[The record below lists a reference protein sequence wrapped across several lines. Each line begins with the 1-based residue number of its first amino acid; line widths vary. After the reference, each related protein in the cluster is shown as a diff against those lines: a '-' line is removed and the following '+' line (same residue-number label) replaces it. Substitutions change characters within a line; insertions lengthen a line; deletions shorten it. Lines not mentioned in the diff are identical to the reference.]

1 MNGQIEK
8 PNLNLMEKLFQK
20 FLLMPNPNVE
30 TPKSDRFSHL
40 ITDSSGPGQG
50 PHGGVQVGSST
61 TTGLEMGQSRILS
74 RDHSSKRKEGG
85 RGRDILPRSSLNDSS
100 ILWEE

>member
-8 PNLNLMEKLFQK
+8 PNLNLMEKLFRK

>member
-8 PNLNLMEKLFQK
+8 PNLNLMEKLFRK

-40 ITDSSGPGQG
+40 ITDSSGLGQG
-50 PHGGVQVGSST
+50 PHGGVQVGSSR

>member
-1 MNGQIEK
+1 
-8 PNLNLMEKLFQK
+8 
-20 FLLMPNPNVE
+20 MPNPNVE

-50 PHGGVQVGSST
+50 PHGGVQVGSYNYWV
-61 TTGLEMGQSRILS
+61 EMESRILS

-85 RGRDILPRSSLNDSS
+85 RGRDIRQDPL
-100 ILWEE
+100 